1 MARNI
6 LIKYDLDQ
14 EMIDGEFYSIDFI
27 YDKCSLILSL
37 ELDQVY
43 QESTLKSFDG
53 QTILAQYRGLSR
65 VDKKKLFVINTSQI
79 NRQTILNNLGI

>member
-37 ELDQVY
+37 ELDQAY

-79 NRQTILNNLGI
+79 NRQTILDNLGI

>member
-27 YDKCSLILSL
+27 YDKCNLILPL

-43 QESTLKSFDG
+43 QELTLKSFDG

-79 NRQTILNNLGI
+79 NRQTILDNLGI

>member
-65 VDKKKLFVINTSQI
+65 FDKKKLFVINTSQI
-79 NRQTILNNLGI
+79 NRQTILDNLGI

>member
-53 QTILAQYRGLSR
+53 QTILAQYRGLSQ

-79 NRQTILNNLGI
+79 NRQTILDNLGI

>member
-37 ELDQVY
+37 ELDHTY

-79 NRQTILNNLGI
+79 NRQTILDNLGI

>member
-1 MARNI
+1 MNI

-37 ELDQVY
+37 ELDHTY
-43 QESTLKSFDG
+43 KKSILKSFDG

-65 VDKKKLFVINTSQI
+65 VDNAKLFVINTSQI
-79 NRQTILNNLGI
+79 KRQTILDNLGI

>member
-79 NRQTILNNLGI
+79 NRQTILDNLGI

>member
-37 ELDQVY
+37 ELDQTY

-79 NRQTILNNLGI
+79 NRQTILDNLGI

>member
-27 YDKCSLILSL
+27 Y
-37 ELDQVY
+37 E
-43 QESTLKSFDG
+43 ESTLKSFDG

-79 NRQTILNNLGI
+79 NRQTILDNLGI